1 MTGLRNWNRYHW
13 RNGEFVI
20 WVEDALMQENVQ
32 HRLQQVPYETYF
44 QERRQWE
51 SRLLEGTK
59 RLRFRREPQQYL
71 AQLEQRVCS
80 LIGQA

>member
-1 MTGLRNWNRYHW
+1 MTALRSWNRYFW

-20 WVEDALMQENVQ
+20 WVEDALNQENVQ
-32 HRLQQVPYETYF
+32 HRLQQVPYETYL

-59 RLRFRREPQQYL
+59 RFRFRREPQLYL
-71 AQLEQRVCS
+71 AQLEKRFCS
-80 LIGQA
+80 LIGQT